1 MTPADRRL
9 VALAALFT
17 SSAAGPL
24 LRRLSA
30 PGAGALAEAAAHLAG
45 RARAE
50 RLAALAEGLGDL
62 RAPEEA
68 RALLAA
74 AVSAERA
81 PVARILMVRI
91 PPELRTPD
99 RARRP
104 LPAPASGLLRR
115 ACAELVSSL
124 VEI

>member
-17 SSAAGPL
+17 PSAAGPL

-30 PGAGALAEAAAHLAG
+30 PGASALAETAAQLAG

-50 RLAALAEGLGDL
+50 RLAALAEGLGHL

-74 AVSAERA
+74 ALSAERA
-81 PVARILMVRI
+81 TVARVLQARI
-91 PPELRTPD
+91 PPELRPPD

-124 VEI
+124 ADL